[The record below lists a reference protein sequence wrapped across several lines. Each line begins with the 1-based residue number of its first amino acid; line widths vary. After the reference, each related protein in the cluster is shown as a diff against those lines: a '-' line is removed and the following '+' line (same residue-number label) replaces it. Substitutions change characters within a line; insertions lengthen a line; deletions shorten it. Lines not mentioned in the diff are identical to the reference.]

1 MCGILATID
10 PKDKISK
17 DVFEKALFKLNHRGP
32 DDFGCEAYNTSNGN
46 KVMLGHTRL
55 SIIDLSQSGHQPMTT
70 KDGRL
75 TIVFNGEIYNYKEI
89 REELRKK
96 AYVFRTETDTE
107 VLINAFHYWGI
118 DCLKKIVGMFAF
130 AVLDRTNE
138 KLILVRDAFGIK
150 PLYYAIKD
158 ESLICASEIGAIT
171 ELFNDKPKPDFQSA
185 YDYLVHGEYD
195 SSERTFIDG
204 IKNLR
209 PSSYIEYDL
218 SKNTLSSP
226 KRWWTPIIQENKSIT
241 FEEAATKVRELF
253 LESLKLHLRSDVPI
267 GAALSGGVDSSSIV
281 CAMRL
286 LEPNLPIHTFSYI
299 AKGTNKSEEKWVD
312 IVNQFIGAIPHKVT
326 ANSEDLLGDLEVL
339 IKAQGE
345 PFSTPSIYAQ
355 YRVFKEAKEQGII
368 VMLEG
373 QGADEL
379 LAGYSGY
386 PGERI
391 QSLLEDNKPLEA
403 IRFLNNW
410 SKYPDRGKL
419 QGLMYFGIKLLPNFA
434 FRVARRF
441 MGRSFEPNW
450 INIRYLKEQG
460 VVTLENRAAL
470 MSENKGRRV
479 IERLTAS
486 LYNRGLSSLLRHGD
500 RNSMRFSIE
509 SRVPFLTIE
518 LADFLY
524 SLPEEYLISLSGETK
539 SIFRQAMNNI
549 VPMEILYRK
558 DKIGFDPA
566 SENWKSLYLEK
577 ILDICQHHK
586 FSFMFNQ
593 KRFHNLSERQLW
605 RILNYLIFSSGDL
618 QLGNH

>member
-10 PKDKISK
+10 IKGKISQ

-32 DDFGCEAYNTSNGN
+32 DDFGCETYDALNGN
-46 KVMLGHTRL
+46 EVKLGHTRL
-55 SIIDLSQSGHQPMTT
+55 SIIDLSRSGHQPMSTR
-70 KDGRL
+70 DGRL

-89 REELRKK
+89 REELKKK
-96 AYVFRTETDTE
+96 AYVFTTETDTE
-107 VLINAFHYWGI
+107 VLLNAFHCWGI

-130 AVLDRTNE
+130 VVLDRVNN
-138 KLILVRDAFGIK
+138 KLVLVRDAFGIK
-150 PLYYAIKD
+150 PLYYAFKD
-158 ESLICASEIGAIT
+158 KSLICASEIGAISA
-171 ELFNDKPKPDFQSA
+171 LLKDKPKPDFQSA

-204 IKNLR
+204 IKTLR

-218 SKNTLSSP
+218 ITNILSSP
-226 KRWWTPIIQENKSIT
+226 KRWWTPVIKENKNII
-241 FEEAATKVRELF
+241 FEEAVKKVRELF
-253 LESLKLHLRSDVPI
+253 LESVKLHLRSDVPI

-281 CAMRL
+281 CAMRF
-286 LEPNLPIHTFSYI
+286 LEPSQPIHTFSYI
-299 AKGTNKSEEKWVD
+299 AKGTNKSEEKWVN
-312 IVNQFIGAIPHKVT
+312 IVNEFIGAIPHKVT

-391 QSLLEDNKPLEA
+391 QSLLEENKPLKA
-403 IRFLNNW
+403 FRFLNNW
-410 SKYPDRGKL
+410 SKYPGRKKL
-419 QGLMYFGIKLLPNFA
+419 QGLLYFGIKLLPKFA
-434 FRVARRF
+434 FRVARGF

-450 INIRYLKEQG
+450 INIHYLKKQG
-460 VVTLENRAAL
+460 VLTFENRAAL
-470 MSENKGRRV
+470 TSENKGRRV
-479 IERLTAS
+479 IERLSSS
-486 LYNRGLSSLLRHGD
+486 LMNRGLSSLLRHGD
-500 RNSMRFSIE
+500 RNSMHFSIE

-518 LADFLY
+518 LAEFLY

-539 SIFRQAMNNI
+539 SIFRQAMKNI
-549 VPMEILYRK
+549 VPMEILCRK

-566 SENWKSLYLEK
+566 SENWKSLYLRE
-577 ILDICQHHK
+577 ILDICQNHK

-593 KRFHNLSERQLW
+593 KKLNNLTEPQLW
-605 RILNYLIFSSGDL
+605 RILNYLIFSSGDF
-618 QLGNH
+618 QLNDH